1 VNNKDGLEINIYHI
15 KGYIMSEKSDGI
27 NKKAE
32 IANQAFWD
40 EMAPIH
46 CPGH

>member
-32 IANQAFWD
+32 IANQAF
-40 EMAPIH
+40 
-46 CPGH
+46 

>member
-1 VNNKDGLEINIYHI
+1 MNNKDGLEIDIYHI
-15 KGYIMSEKSDGI
+15 KGYIMSEKLDGI

-40 EMAPIH
+40 EIAPIH
-46 CPGH
+46 YPGL